1 MTGNDGAGRGNWG
14 DHMDVLDFL
23 KSIRHKRIE
32 LAAIKSYEDD
42 LRLSLLP
49 SGIRYDLDKVQTSPS
64 DRMLE
69 IMSKVGDISD
79 RSDAFKASL
88 LADIDLAERMVD
100 AMPTSRYRTL
110 LRLRYLYGTEPMSW
124 QQVADALGVSIDHAR
139 GRMHGSA
146 IAEIRMIWSMY
157 EKDRPDK

>member
-1 MTGNDGAGRGNWG
+1 
-14 DHMDVLDFL
+14 MDVLDFL

-88 LADIDLAERMVD
+88 LADIDLAERMID

-110 LRLRYLYGTEPMSW
+110 LRLRYLYGTSPMDW
-124 QQVADALGVSIDHAR
+124 QKVADALGVSIDHAR

-146 IAEIRMIWSMY
+146 IAEIRMIWGMC

>member
-1 MTGNDGAGRGNWG
+1 
-14 DHMDVLDFL
+14 MDVKDFL
-23 KSIRHKRIE
+23 KSIPNKRKE
-32 LAAIKSYEDD
+32 LAAMISYEEE
-42 LRLSLLP
+42 LRSSLYP
-49 SGIRYDLDKVQTSPS
+49 SGIRYDLDKVQTSPT

-69 IMSKVGDISD
+69 IMAKLSDISD
-79 RSDAFKASL
+79 RNDGFIAAL
-88 LADIDLAERMVD
+88 VEDINLAEKMVD

-124 QQVADALGVSIDHAR
+124 QEVADALGVSIDHAR

-146 IAEIRMIWSMY
+146 IAEIRMIWGMY

>member
-1 MTGNDGAGRGNWG
+1 
-14 DHMDVLDFL
+14 MDVLDFL

-100 AMPTSRYRTL
+100 AMPTPRYRTL
-110 LRLRYLYGTEPMSW
+110 LRLRYLYGTSPMDW
-124 QQVADALGVSIDHAR
+124 QKVADALGVSIDHAR

-146 IAEIRMIWSMY
+146 IAEIRMIWGMC